1 MNWKVSKVELYAEDQ
16 SCFFMFMSDIFLS
29 LDCLK
34 FSIRLGSGVFSLESL
49 YISIHKLFERFE
61 HSGVDL

>member
-34 FSIRLGSGVFSLESL
+34 FSTRLGSGVFSLESL